1 MRRAFVTAIGLLLWC
16 PPGWTQRPSDADIAA
31 LIERSRAKALDYA
44 RALPDFVCTELIRRY
59 APFESQLGH
68 VWRHADTL
76 TVRLS
81 YFQQKEEHKL
91 VAIDDKPSDRKYEEL
106 TGVTG
111 MGEFGGT
118 LLTIFRP
125 ASETS
130 FLWQGWKTV
139 RGRKAAVYTYVV
151 DVAHSRYKLSNG
163 VVGHTHQALVGF
175 RGDLEVDSATGEVL
189 QFTHLPDQI
198 PKELD
203 LFYTRTTVDYDFAD
217 VGGRDYLL
225 PARSETEMRGRLV
238 AARSVTEF
246 REYHKF
252 AADSTVDFGPP
263 K

>member
-16 PPGWTQRPSDADIAA
+16 PPDWTQRPSDADATA

-44 RALPDFVCTELIRRY
+44 RSLPDFVCTEAIRRY
-59 APFESQLGH
+59 APFQSQLGL

-91 VAIDDKPSDRKYEEL
+91 VAINDKPSDRKYEEL
-106 TGVTG
+106 AGVTG

-118 LLTIFRP
+118 LLTIFHP
-125 ASETS
+125 VSETS
-130 FLWQGWKTV
+130 FRWQGWKTV
-139 RGRKAAVYTYVV
+139 RGRKAAVYTYAV
-151 DVAHSRYKLSNG
+151 DVAHSRYMLSNG
-163 VVGHTHQALVGF
+163 VVGHPHQALVGF
-175 RGDLEVDSATGEVL
+175 RGDLELDSATGEVL
-189 QFTHLPDQI
+189 QFTYLPDQI

-203 LFYTRTTVDYDFAD
+203 LFYARTTVDYDFAG

-225 PARSETEMRGRLV
+225 PARSETEMRGRLD

-246 REYHKF
+246 RDYRKF
-252 AADSTVDFGPP
+252 AADSTIDFGPP

>member
-1 MRRAFVTAIGLLLWC
+1 MLMRC
-16 PPGWTQRPSDADIAA
+16 PAGWTQRPSDADATA

-44 RALPDFVCTELIRRY
+44 RSLPDFVCTETIRRY
-59 APFESQLGH
+59 TPFESQLGL

-91 VAIDDKPSDRKYEEL
+91 VAIDDKPSDRKYQEL
-106 TGVTG
+106 AGVTG

-118 LLTIFRP
+118 LHAIFHP

-130 FLWQGWKTV
+130 FRWQGWKTV
-139 RGRKAAVYTYVV
+139 RGRKAAVYTYAV
-151 DVAHSRYKLSNG
+151 DAAHSRFKLSNG
-163 VVGHTHQALVGF
+163 VAGHTHQALVGF
-175 RGDLEVDSATGEVL
+175 RGDLEADSATGEVL
-189 QFTHLPDQI
+189 QFTYLPDQI

-225 PARSETEMRGRLV
+225 PARSQTEMRGRLV

-246 REYHKF
+246 RDYHKF
-252 AADSTVDFGPP
+252 AADSTIDFGPG

>member
-1 MRRAFVTAIGLLLWC
+1 MRRGSLPAIVMLVWC
-16 PPGWTQRPSDADIAA
+16 PPGWTQGPSDADITA

-44 RALPDFVCTELIRRY
+44 RSLPDFVCTETIRRY
-59 APFESQLGH
+59 APFESQDR

-106 TGVTG
+106 AGVTG

-118 LLTIFRP
+118 LLMIFHP

-130 FLWQGWKTV
+130 FRWQGWKTV
-139 RGRKAAVYTYVV
+139 RGRKAAMYTYAV
-151 DVAHSRYKLSNG
+151 DAAHSRYKLSNG
-163 VVGHTHQALVGF
+163 AVGHMHEALVGF

-189 QFTHLPDQI
+189 QFTYLPDQI
-198 PKELD
+198 PKELE
-203 LFYTRTTVDYDFAD
+203 LFYARTAVDYDFAD

-225 PARSETEMRGRLV
+225 PARSETEMYGRF

-246 REYHKF
+246 RDYHKF
-252 AADSTVDFGPP
+252 AADSTVDFAPV